1 MEAYPVSR
9 HPLHPRLHSGTTL
22 RAPPSNH
29 QWRPL
34 VPPSR
39 YQLLRYSI
47 SLRLSRLPGRQSGSV
62 PRSRSHSSRFVAAAS
77 GEEPNGIVANDADNI
92 GDKSAGGSEKAESAE
107 LAGILARVHEEM
119 AEATR
124 AQADGRA
131 SVLRSMGREG
141 DGESAAGEQLLLELL
156 QAEEQRRMR
165 APGDAEESEEEAGF
179 WEGSDGA
186 QGGKEYRLPPSFSA
200 LATGSPAVLP
210 AASAAP
216 AAAGGDG
223 GSDESRGARIEGGG
237 EGAGQRETRQ
247 EQGEG
252 AGGEEGGGGVG
263 EGEKEVPEGSVVR
276 EQLGGRPELWRGVHV
291 AGATWAGAGAGVAQ
305 GEGDGLRRGERPGEG
320 GGGGAAA
327 GQSGGG
333 EAGAGSGTYLQ
344 ARELLSNM
352 ARSMEQLESGL
363 SARHKVGL
371 SARHKVGLSARHKV
385 GLSARHKEM
394 GESTQFISGI
404 RSSDPAAGQGAVVR
418 RAEEMVA
425 RMQVQF
431 AAMEK
436 EAAHK
441 DTVLDRLLAH
451 AKSTKQQMRA
461 VEERSRVEKD
471 ELRREMTEQQQRMQK
486 ELETAAG
493 REERMRRQLME
504 AQEGIAHRDAFLQ
517 QLQEEAALSASALKQ
532 AARAMVAARDRT
544 LRIEEQLESM
554 GDQLAK
560 ERAKTRRER
569 ENTARVTAELAEA
582 RMAAEEM
589 AGRVGRLESEVQRK
603 EREMQQSRHEA
614 DAVRAQLK
622 ATQQALEE
630 AARQAREAQ
639 AGRQQA
645 EAAAEEERAAAAA
658 AVEGQQSAE
667 QRLREAQARV
677 ELLQGEVVSLKEVA
691 LSKDSLLAA
700 VKEET
705 MRNADMLL
713 AAANTRKELAGAE
726 ARVAALQG
734 SVAALEAEVRQQDQL
749 LNDIRAD
756 AVSSADA
763 LRTAAQINQDLNAAR
778 EREAELLEQLEQ
790 REAEVESLRRDNFE
804 NIRAQRAELALRE
817 AERRA
822 RELEMERESLRR
834 GVAKRDQ
841 ALGLM
846 KRELERSAHMLS
858 AAADT
863 RQALRSM
870 KEQMEW
876 MQEEACVKEERLAAL
891 QEEFVSALKGTT
903 FPSLDK
909 SILKRRKVPPQG
921 KSSGDAQPQSPA

>member
-1 MEAYPVSR
+1 M
-9 HPLHPRLHSGTTL
+9 
-22 RAPPSNH
+22 
-29 QWRPL
+29 PL
-34 VPPSR
+34 VPR
-39 YQLLRYSI
+39 
-47 SLRLSRLPGRQSGSV
+47 
-62 PRSRSHSSRFVAAAS
+62 
-77 GEEPNGIVANDADNI
+77 
-92 GDKSAGGSEKAESAE
+92 
-107 LAGILARVHEEM
+107 
-119 AEATR
+119 TT
-124 AQADGRA
+124 
-131 SVLRSMGREG
+131 
-141 DGESAAGEQLLLELL
+141 LLLCPCSC
-156 QAEEQRRMR
+156 
-165 APGDAEESEEEAGF
+165 APMSFPPFPAAC
-179 WEGSDGA
+179 
-186 QGGKEYRLPPSFSA
+186 RLPPSFSA
-200 LATGSPAVLP
+200 LATGSSAVSP

-216 AAAGGDG
+216 AATGGDG
-223 GSDESRGARIEGGG
+223 GSDDSRGARIEGGG

-252 AGGEEGGGGVG
+252 AGGEEGGGGAG

-291 AGATWAGAGAGVAQ
+291 AGAKWAGAGAGAGVAQ
-305 GEGDGLRRGERPGEG
+305 GEGAGLRRGERPGEEG
-320 GGGGAAA
+320 GGRAAA

-363 SARHKVGL
+363 ST
-371 SARHKVGLSARHKV
+371 
-385 GLSARHKEM
+385 RHKEM
-394 GESTQFISGI
+394 GESTQFITGI
-404 RSSDPAAGQGAVVR
+404 RSSDPAAAQGAVVR

-441 DTVLDRLLAH
+441 DTVLARLLAH

-486 ELETAAG
+486 ELEWAAG

-582 RMAAEEM
+582 RMAVEEM

-603 EREMQQSRHEA
+603 EREMQHSRHEA

-630 AARQAREAQ
+630 AAQQAREAQ

-645 EAAAEEERAAAAA
+645 EAVAEEERAAAAA

-677 ELLQGEVVSLKEVA
+677 QLLEGEVVSLKEVA
-691 LSKDSLLAA
+691 ASKDSLLAA

-726 ARVAALQG
+726 ARIAALQG

-749 LNDIRAD
+749 LCDIRAD

-790 REAEVESLRRDNFE
+790 REAEVESLRRDTSE

-876 MQEEACVKEERLAAL
+876 MQEEARVKEERLAAL

-921 KSSGDAQPQSPA
+921 KSFGGDAQPESPAR

>member
-1 MEAYPVSR
+1 MEAYPASR
-9 HPLHPRLHSGTTL
+9 HPLHARLHSETTL
-22 RAPPSNH
+22 RAPASNH

-34 VPPSR
+34 VPTSR
-39 YQLLRYSI
+39 YQLLRHSV
-47 SLRLSRLPGRQSGSV
+47 SLRWSRLPGRQSGNLA
-62 PRSRSHSSRFVAAAS
+62 RSRGHFSRPIAAAS
-77 GEEPNGIVANDADNI
+77 GEDANGIAANEADNI
-92 GDKSAGGSEKAESAE
+92 GDKGAGASAKAESAE
-107 LAGILARVHEEM
+107 LADILARVHEEM

-131 SVLRSMGREG
+131 SILRSMGREG
-141 DGESAAGEQLLLELL
+141 GGEGEAGEKLLLELL

-165 APGDAEESEEEAGF
+165 APGDAEEAEEDAGS

-186 QGGKEYRLPPSFSA
+186 QGGKEYRLPPPFFPRPTDSA
-200 LATGSPAVLP
+200 ALP
-210 AASAAP
+210 AASAEP
-216 AAAGGDG
+216 GAAGGDG
-223 GSDESRGARIEGGG
+223 GSDESRGAGIDRGS
-237 EGAGQRETRQ
+237 EGAGQLETRQ

-252 AGGEEGGGGVG
+252 GEEGGRGTG
-263 EGEKEVPEGSVVR
+263 EQEVPEGSVVR
-276 EQLGGRPELWRGVHV
+276 EQLAGRPELWRGVHV
-291 AGATWAGAGAGVAQ
+291 AGATWAGAGVAEGAGA
-305 GEGDGLRRGERPGEG
+305 GPGRGERPGEG
-320 GGGGAAA
+320 GAGAPGP

-333 EAGAGSGTYLQ
+333 EAAAGSGTYLQ
-344 ARELLSNM
+344 ARALLSNM
-352 ARSMEQLESGL
+352 AKSMEQLESGL
-363 SARHKVGL
+363 SARHKVPVCVHRH
-371 SARHKVGLSARHKV
+371 ARSPCRAGP
-385 GLSARHKEM
+385 EM
-394 GESTQFISGI
+394 GESTQFITGI
-404 RSSDPAAGQGAVVR
+404 RSSEPAAGQGAVVR

-441 DTVLDRLLAH
+441 DTVLERLLAH
-451 AKSTKQQMRA
+451 AKSTKQRMRA

-486 ELETAAG
+486 ELESAAG

-603 EREMQQSRHEA
+603 EREMQQSRQEA
-614 DAVRAQLK
+614 DAVRAQLQ

-630 AARQAREAQ
+630 AARQAREEQ

-645 EAAAEEERAAAAA
+645 EAAVEEERAAAAA
-658 AVEGQQSAE
+658 AVAGQMSAE
-667 QRLREAQARV
+667 QRLMEAQARV
-677 ELLQGEVVSLKEVA
+677 QLLEGEVDSLKEVA
-691 LSKDSLLAA
+691 ASKDSLLAA

-726 ARVAALQG
+726 ARIAALQG
-734 SVAALEAEVRQQDQL
+734 SVVALEAEVRQQDQL
-749 LNDIRAD
+749 LSDIRAD

-778 EREAELLEQLEQ
+778 EREAELVEQLEQ
-790 REAEVESLRRDNFE
+790 REAEVESLRRDTTE

-876 MQEEACVKEERLAAL
+876 MQEEARVKEERLAAL

-903 FPSLDK
+903 FPSL
-909 SILKRRKVPPQG
+909 
-921 KSSGDAQPQSPA
+921 

>member
-1 MEAYPVSR
+1 MEGYPASR
-9 HPLHPRLHSGTTL
+9 HHLHAPSHIETAL
-22 RAPPSNH
+22 RFPAPSNL
-29 QWRPL
+29 QWRPF

-39 YQLLRYSI
+39 YQLLRHSV
-47 SLRLSRLPGRQSGSV
+47 SLRPQRLPGRQSASLAWSGG
-62 PRSRSHSSRFVAAAS
+62 HLSRFIGAAS
-77 GEEPNGIVANDADNI
+77 SGDVNGIAPNEADNV
-92 GDKSAGGSEKAESAE
+92 GDKAGGVREKAESAE
-107 LAGILARVHEEM
+107 LADILARVHEEM

-124 AQADGRA
+124 AKLDGRA
-131 SVLRSMGREG
+131 AIMRSMGSEG
-141 DGESAAGEQLLLELL
+141 KAAQEPGEQLLLELL
-156 QAEEQRRMR
+156 QAEEQRRTG
-165 APGDAEESEEEAGF
+165 AQGGAEAEDEAEAEQGPWEEIATE
-179 WEGSDGA
+179 
-186 QGGKEYRLPPSFSA
+186 QGGKEYSSLPVPFSA
-200 LATGSPAVLP
+200 LSTGSLADLP
-210 AASAAP
+210 AATAAP

-223 GSDESRGARIEGGG
+223 GSDGERDGGG
-237 EGAGQRETRQ
+237 DEGSEDARRSETRQ

-252 AGGEEGGGGVG
+252 EGEGGGAG
-263 EGEKEVPEGSVVR
+263 EQEVPEGSVVR

-291 AGATWAGAGAGVAQ
+291 AGAKWEGAGV
-305 GEGDGLRRGERPGEG
+305 GGGDRSGGEG
-320 GGGGAAA
+320 GSGEGA
-327 GQSGGG
+327 GVGESG
-333 EAGAGSGTYLQ
+333 GAGSGSYLQ
-344 ARELLSNM
+344 ARQLLSSM
-352 ARSMEQLESGL
+352 AKSMEQLESGL
-363 SARHKVGL
+363 T
-371 SARHKVGLSARHKV
+371 
-385 GLSARHKEM
+385 ARHKEM
-394 GESTQFISGI
+394 GESTHFIRGI
-404 RSSDPAAGQGAVVR
+404 RTSDPAAGQGAVVR

-425 RMQVQF
+425 RMQQQF
-431 AAMEK
+431 KAMET
-436 EAAHK
+436 EAAQK
-441 DTVLDRLLAH
+441 DSVLERLLAH
-451 AKSTKQQMRA
+451 AKSTKKQLRA

-471 ELRREMTEQQQRMQK
+471 ELRQQMTHQQQRMQQ
-486 ELETAAG
+486 ELEGAAG

-582 RMAAEEM
+582 RMVAEEM
-589 AGRVGRLESEVQRK
+589 AGRVGRLEGDLL
-603 EREMQQSRHEA
+603 ERDRAVERTQQEA
-614 DAVRAQLK
+614 DAVRAQLA

-630 AARQAREAQ
+630 AARQAEEAE
-639 AGRQQA
+639 ARRQQA
-645 EAAAEEERAAAAA
+645 EAAVGQERAAAAA
-658 AVEGQQSAE
+658 ALEAQASAE
-667 QRLREAQARV
+667 ERLREAEGRV
-677 ELLQGEVVSLKEVA
+677 QQLALEVTSLKGVVEE
-691 LSKDSLLAA
+691 KDSLMAA
-700 VKEET
+700 VKDET

-713 AAANTRKELAGAE
+713 AAATTRKELAGAE
-726 ARVAALQG
+726 ARILALQG
-734 SVAALEAEVRQQDQL
+734 AVAGLEAEVRQQDQL

-778 EREAELLEQLEQ
+778 EREAELVEELEQ
-790 REAEVESLRRDNFE
+790 REAEIEGLRRDTTE

-870 KEQMEW
+870 KEQMDW
-876 MQEEACVKEERLAAL
+876 MQEEARAKEQRLAAL

-909 SILKRRKVPPQG
+909 SMLKRRKLPPQG
-921 KSSGDAQPQSPA
+921 KSNEDS

>member
-39 YQLLRYSI
+39 YQLLRCSI

-363 SARHKVGL
+363 SARHK
-371 SARHKVGLSARHKV
+371 
-385 GLSARHKEM
+385 EM

-471 ELRREMTEQQQRMQK
+471 ALRREMTEQQQRMQK

-790 REAEVESLRRDNFE
+790 REAEVESLRRDTSE

-876 MQEEACVKEERLAAL
+876 MQEEARVKEERLAAL

>member
-1 MEAYPVSR
+1 
-9 HPLHPRLHSGTTL
+9 
-22 RAPPSNH
+22 
-29 QWRPL
+29 
-34 VPPSR
+34 
-39 YQLLRYSI
+39 
-47 SLRLSRLPGRQSGSV
+47 
-62 PRSRSHSSRFVAAAS
+62 
-77 GEEPNGIVANDADNI
+77 
-92 GDKSAGGSEKAESAE
+92 
-107 LAGILARVHEEM
+107 M

-179 WEGSDGA
+179 WEGSDVA

-363 SARHKVGL
+363 SARHK
-371 SARHKVGLSARHKV
+371 
-385 GLSARHKEM
+385 EM

-471 ELRREMTEQQQRMQK
+471 ALRREMTEQQQRMQK

-677 ELLQGEVVSLKEVA
+677 ELLQGEVVSLKVGRGGARWGEVV
-691 LSKDSLLAA
+691 SLKVGAGGRQRGLLGSRGGMKVTCGLLGCA
-700 VKEET
+700 VGLGCWGG
-705 MRNADMLL
+705 LL
-713 AAANTRKELAGAE
+713 GYAGGA
-726 ARVAALQG
+726 
-734 SVAALEAEVRQQDQL
+734 
-749 LNDIRAD
+749 
-756 AVSSADA
+756 
-763 LRTAAQINQDLNAAR
+763 
-778 EREAELLEQLEQ
+778 
-790 REAEVESLRRDNFE
+790 
-804 NIRAQRAELALRE
+804 
-817 AERRA
+817 
-822 RELEMERESLRR
+822 
-834 GVAKRDQ
+834 
-841 ALGLM
+841 
-846 KRELERSAHMLS
+846 
-858 AAADT
+858 
-863 RQALRSM
+863 
-870 KEQMEW
+870 
-876 MQEEACVKEERLAAL
+876 
-891 QEEFVSALKGTT
+891 
-903 FPSLDK
+903 
-909 SILKRRKVPPQG
+909 
-921 KSSGDAQPQSPA
+921 